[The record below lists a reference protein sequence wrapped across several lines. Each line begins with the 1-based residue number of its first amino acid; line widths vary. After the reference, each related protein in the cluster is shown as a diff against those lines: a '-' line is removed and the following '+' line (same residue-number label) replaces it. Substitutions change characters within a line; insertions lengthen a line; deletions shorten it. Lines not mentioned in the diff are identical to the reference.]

1 MKIVVTISQR
11 GLPARRITGIWPT
24 TIDATLFAMDLAG
37 AGARISAKVAP

>member
-11 GLPARRITGIWPT
+11 GLPTRRITGIWPT
-24 TIDATLFAMDLAG
+24 TCDAAAFGIEIAG